1 MVPETWRMAFAWANE
16 APIATA
22 KNILKT
28 TIFLAAR
35 TENLGNIIL

>member
-1 MVPETWRMAFAWANE
+1 MASVWANE

-35 TENLGNIIL
+35 TKNLGNIIM